1 MPHSRSG
8 TPPLCV
14 CGHGRAAWPSER
26 RMGWNGRMGEG
37 GEDERMQGEG
47 RMRRCKTKCKV
58 GEQMQGGGGGREGG
72 ETQGG
77 VSSQNERQTR
87 TVQGC

>member
-1 MPHSRSG
+1 
-8 TPPLCV
+8 
-14 CGHGRAAWPSER
+14 
-26 RMGWNGRMGEG
+26 MGEG

-77 VSSQNERQTR
+77 VSAKTRDRQGQFKDADSKYLKNQK
-87 TVQGC
+87 V